1 MIVFCVWLLSFKLLI
16 KIINVVNSISVF
28 NSIIQLCL
36 QHVYPVLF
44 HHVKGTHGKSG
55 KRFADPFIASMY
67 YNLPMDLIKPLS
79 IGKAL
84 VCRGDGAIIP
94 HSS

>member
-1 MIVFCVWLLSFKLLI
+1 MKVID
-16 KIINVVNSISVF
+16 VVNSISVF

-44 HHVKGTHGKSG
+44 HHVKGTHDKSG

-67 YNLPMDLIKPLS
+67 YNLLMDLI
-79 IGKAL
+79 
-84 VCRGDGAIIP
+84 
-94 HSS
+94 